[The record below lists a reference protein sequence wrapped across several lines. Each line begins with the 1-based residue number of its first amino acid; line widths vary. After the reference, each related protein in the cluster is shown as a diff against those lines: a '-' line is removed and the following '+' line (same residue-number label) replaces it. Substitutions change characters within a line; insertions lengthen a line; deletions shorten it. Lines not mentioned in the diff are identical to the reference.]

1 MESKEIF
8 DAVPSAD
15 PAFVRILA
23 ALPIRTE
30 FVTPLLQALPH
41 LHALFLAKREAFRSG
56 AWDAFHA
63 ALEKEETMFATLIPS
78 AS

>member
-1 MESKEIF
+1 MEPKQIF
-8 DAVPSAD
+8 DVLPSAD

-23 ALPIRTE
+23 ALPIRAE
-30 FVTPLLQALPH
+30 FMQPLLAALPH
-41 LHALFLAKREAFRSG
+41 LHALFLAKREAFLSG

-63 ALEKEETMFATLIPS
+63 VLEKEERVLTSLIPS